1 MIIKL
6 LLDLIYTIFSV
17 LTAPI
22 NIPDLPEQINGIV
35 QSLIEYIGTGLGI
48 LSNYTHVSY
57 LLTLFG
63 VIVVIDVGLML
74 YKLVM
79 FFIKKIPML
88 NIR

>member
-17 LTAPI
+17 LTLPI
-22 NIPDLPEQINGIV
+22 NIPPLPDEINGV
-35 QSLIEYIGTGLGI
+35 VSTMIEYIGTGLGI
-48 LSNYTHVSY
+48 LANYTHLSY

-63 VIVVIDVGLML
+63 VIVAIDVGLML

-88 NIR
+88 NVR